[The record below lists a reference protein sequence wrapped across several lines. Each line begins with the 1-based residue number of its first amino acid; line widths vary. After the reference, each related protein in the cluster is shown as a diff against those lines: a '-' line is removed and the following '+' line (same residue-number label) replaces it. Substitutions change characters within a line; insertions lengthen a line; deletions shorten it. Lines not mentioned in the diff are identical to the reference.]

1 VCATTPILANLA
13 CGEDENQGGSTEAQ
27 KRVEN
32 NTKQSVHRGAETGA
46 KRREASIMQKKIKA
60 ESDHISKKLFLLE
73 SY

>member
-13 CGEDENQGGSTEAQ
+13 CGEDENQEASTEAQ

-32 NTKQSVHRGAETGA
+32 NTKQSLRRGAETGA
-46 KRREASIMQKKIKA
+46 KRREASIMQNNQSG
-60 ESDHISKKLFLLE
+60 ER